1 MNNMNERGFTLLEML
16 FGFSIFLIL
25 MSFIPLS
32 LKFVAS
38 HSMFEARVQ
47 SLEWKVFV
55 NQLKKEVR
63 MSERM
68 LNRSNQ
74 LVLIKDGDTVSYERY
89 RENIRRRV
97 NMQGHE
103 IVLQQVDT
111 VQYEATPSG
120 VKVVYKDLYNQEH
133 QAHLFMVMKD
143 KAYDP

>member
-32 LKFVAS
+32 LKLVAS

-120 VKVVYKDLYNQEH
+120 VKVIYKDLYNQEH
-133 QAHLFMVMKD
+133 QALLFMVMKD

>member
-1 MNNMNERGFTLLEML
+1 MNERGFTLLEML

-32 LKFVAS
+32 LKLVAS

-120 VKVVYKDLYNQEH
+120 VKVIYKDLYNQEH
-133 QAHLFMVMKD
+133 QALLFMVMKD